1 MNTSTQLKALI
12 RNLSKEKSV
21 QAEIIL
27 RNFILERLLERIS
40 LSPFRDKFILKGGM
54 LIAAMVGIDT
64 RSTMDMDAT
73 IRGIPLSEE
82 VLAEA
87 MKVILDSPVD
97 DGVKM
102 TLKGFE
108 NIRDESEYPG
118 IRISIEA
125 ILDKTRQVMKI
136 DVTTGDKITPQA
148 VEYSFR
154 LLFEDRSISILAY
167 NLETVLAEKLETIL
181 SRSTTNTRMRDYYD
195 VYILTALRA
204 QDINWSLFPQAF
216 KNTAEKRGSYS
227 HLLKTGD
234 DIMGE
239 IEQSQVLADL
249 WSRYQQKNS
258 YADDLTWTQVI
269 ASVKELYVKAF
280 DSDIFPQ
287 AENLRY
293 KD

>member
-12 RNLSKEKSV
+12 RNLSKKKSV

-27 RNFILERLLERIS
+27 RNFMLERLLERIS

-73 IRGIPLSEE
+73 IRGIPLSEST
-82 VLAEA
+82 LAEA
-87 MKVILDSPVD
+87 MKEILACPVD

-102 TLKGFE
+102 ILKGFE

-118 IRISIEA
+118 IRVSIEA
-125 ILDKTRQVMKI
+125 ILDKTRQVMKVDI
-136 DVTTGDKITPQA
+136 TAGDKITPQA

-154 LLFEDRSISILAY
+154 LLFENRRISILAY

-181 SRSTTNTRMRDYYD
+181 SRSTANTRMRDYYD
-195 VYILTALRA
+195 VYILTKLRT
-204 QDINWSLFPQAF
+204 QNINWSIFLQAF

-234 DIMGE
+234 DIIEE
-239 IEQSQVLADL
+239 IERSQVLADL

-258 YADDLTWTQVI
+258 YVDDLTWRQVI
-269 ASVKELYVKAF
+269 ESVKMLYIKAF
-280 DSDIFPQ
+280 DV
-287 AENLRY
+287 ANNV
-293 KD
+293 

>member
-27 RNFILERLLERIS
+27 RNFMLERLLERIS

-54 LIAAMVGIDT
+54 LIATMVGIDT

-73 IRGIPLSEE
+73 IRGIPLTEAA
-82 VLAEA
+82 LTEA
-87 MKVILDSPVD
+87 MKEILACPVD

-102 TLKGFE
+102 ILKGFE

-118 IRISIEA
+118 IRVSIEA
-125 ILDKTRQVMKI
+125 ILDKTRQVMKVDI
-136 DVTTGDKITPQA
+136 TAGDKITPQA

-154 LLFEDRSISILAY
+154 LLFENRSISILAY

-181 SRSTTNTRMRDYYD
+181 SRSTANTRMRDYYD
-195 VYILTALRA
+195 VYILTKLRT
-204 QDINWSLFPQAF
+204 QNIDWSIFFQAF
-216 KNTAEKRGSYS
+216 RNTAEKRGSYS

-234 DIMGE
+234 DIIEE
-239 IEQSQVLADL
+239 IERSQVLADL

-258 YADDLTWTQVI
+258 YADDLTWRQVI
-269 ASVKELYVKAF
+269 ESVKMLYIKVF
-280 DSDIFPQ
+280 DV
-287 AENLRY
+287 ANNV
-293 KD
+293 

>member
-12 RNLSKEKSV
+12 RNIAKEKSV

-27 RNFILERLLERIS
+27 RNFMLERLLERIS
-40 LSPFRDKFILKGGM
+40 LSSFRDKFILKGGM

-73 IRGIPLSEE
+73 IRGIPLSEAA
-82 VLAEA
+82 LAET
-87 MKVILDSPVD
+87 MKEILACPVD

-118 IRISIEA
+118 IRVSIEA
-125 ILDKTRQVMKI
+125 ILDNTRQVMKVDI
-136 DVTTGDKITPQA
+136 TTGDKITPQA
-148 VEYSFR
+148 VEYSFK
-154 LLFEDRSISILAY
+154 LLFENRSINILAY
-167 NLETVLAEKLETIL
+167 NLETVLAEKLETVL
-181 SRSTTNTRMRDYYD
+181 SRSTANTRMRDYYD
-195 VYILTALRA
+195 VYILTTLRA
-204 QDINWSLFPQAF
+204 QDINWSLFPQAL

-227 HLLKTGD
+227 HLLETGD

-249 WSRYQQKNS
+249 WSRYKQKNS
-258 YADDLTWTQVI
+258 YVDDLTWRQVI
-269 ASVKELYVKAF
+269 ESVKMLYIKAGFF
-280 DSDIFPQ
+280 DRRILN
-287 AENLRY
+287 EY
-293 KD
+293 

>member
-181 SRSTTNTRMRDYYD
+181 SRSTTNTRMRDY
-195 VYILTALRA
+195 
-204 QDINWSLFPQAF
+204 
-216 KNTAEKRGSYS
+216 
-227 HLLKTGD
+227 
-234 DIMGE
+234 
-239 IEQSQVLADL
+239 
-249 WSRYQQKNS
+249 
-258 YADDLTWTQVI
+258 
-269 ASVKELYVKAF
+269 
-280 DSDIFPQ
+280 
-287 AENLRY
+287 
-293 KD
+293 